1 MKAAARVR
9 TTSAAAAASAAG
21 VRAGATAGVTAGAA
35 PASGGAAP
43 RAGAAAARQPVVSSL
58 PPASAPA
65 PKRSRNGSRSLTDEA
80 YAQLEEL
87 IVTLQLRPG
96 VAVSEAMLSERLG
109 IGRTPIREA
118 LQRLA
123 REHLVVVLPQ
133 RGNLV
138 SEIDVKKQ
146 LRLLETRREVERLI
160 VRCAARRATA
170 EEREEF
176 RQLALT
182 FQRVAKKNDSTT
194 FLRAD
199 KRFNDLSLQAA
210 RNEFAAGAIG
220 LMHGLSRR
228 FWFLHYKQAADLP
241 ETARLHANTAAAIAA
256 GHEDAA
262 GDALDAL
269 LDSIEAFTRATVS
282 TDF

>member
-1 MKAAARVR
+1 MRARDAEAVGGGGRSGLNVNREPLAQKSKPAARR
-9 TTSAAAAASAAG
+9 PTSEVQKPPPAAQKPL
-21 VRAGATAGVTAGAA
+21 
-35 PASGGAAP
+35 PASQKPKPGRARSGA
-43 RAGAAAARQPVVSSL
+43 
-58 PPASAPA
+58 
-65 PKRSRNGSRSLTDEA
+65 RSLTDEA

-96 VAVSEAMLSERLG
+96 VAVSEATLSERLG

-123 REHLVVVLPQ
+123 REHLIVVLPQ

-138 SEIDVKKQ
+138 SQIDVRKQ
-146 LRLLETRREVERLI
+146 LRLLETRREVERFI

-170 EEREEF
+170 EERDEF
-176 RQLALT
+176 RQLATT
-182 FQRVAKKNDSTT
+182 FSRAADRNDSKS

-199 KRFNDLSLQAA
+199 KRFNDLCLQAA

-228 FWFLHYKQAADLP
+228 FWYLHYRQAADLP
-241 ETARLHANTAAAIAA
+241 ETARLHANVAAAIAA
-256 GHEDAA
+256 ADADAA
-262 GDALDAL
+262 GKSLDAL
-269 LDSIEAFTRATVS
+269 LDNIEAFTRATVS

>member
-1 MKAAARVR
+1 M
-9 TTSAAAAASAAG
+9 
-21 VRAGATAGVTAGAA
+21 TAVEAK
-35 PASGGAAP
+35 
-43 RAGAAAARQPVVSSL
+43 
-58 PPASAPA
+58 
-65 PKRSRNGSRSLTDEA
+65 PKRTRNGVRSLTDEA

-96 VAVSEAMLSERLG
+96 VAVSEAALSERLG

-123 REHLVVVLPQ
+123 REHLIVVLPQ

-138 SEIDVKKQ
+138 SQIDVKKQ
-146 LRLLETRREVERLI
+146 LRLIEARREVERLI
-160 VRCAARRATA
+160 VRCAARRATP

-176 RQLALT
+176 AQLAVSLN
-182 FQRVAKKNDSTT
+182 RAADRNDSKT
-194 FLRAD
+194 FLRGD
-199 KRFNDLSLQAA
+199 KRFNDLCLQAA

-228 FWFLHYKQAADLP
+228 FWYLHYRQAADLP
-241 ETARLHANTAAAIAA
+241 ETARLHANVAAAIAA
-256 GHEDAA
+256 ADADAA
-262 GDALDAL
+262 GKSLDAL
-269 LDSIEAFTRATVS
+269 LDNIETFTRATVS

>member
-1 MKAAARVR
+1 MPEPLPTV
-9 TTSAAAAASAAG
+9 
-21 VRAGATAGVTAGAA
+21 AGAD
-35 PASGGAAP
+35 
-43 RAGAAAARQPVVSSL
+43 
-58 PPASAPA
+58 APA
-65 PKRSRNGSRSLTDEA
+65 PKRPRNGSRSLTDEA

-123 REHLVVVLPQ
+123 RDHLVVVLPQ

-160 VRCAARRATA
+160 VRCAARRATP

-241 ETARLHANTAAAIAA
+241 ETARLHADASSAIAA
-256 GHEDAA
+256 GNEEAA
-262 GDALDAL
+262 ANALDAL
-269 LDSIEAFTRATVS
+269 LDNIETFTRATVS

>member
-1 MKAAARVR
+1 MKVPARVR
-9 TTSAAAAASAAG
+9 
-21 VRAGATAGVTAGAA
+21 AA
-35 PASGGAAP
+35 PAPVAAP
-43 RAGAAAARQPVVSSL
+43 VGV
-58 PPASAPA
+58 PA
-65 PKRSRNGSRSLTDEA
+65 PRQRRPRNGARSLTDEA

-96 VAVSEAMLSERLG
+96 VAVSEATLSERLG

-133 RGNLV
+133 RGNLI
-138 SEIDVKKQ
+138 SEINVKKQ

-160 VRCAARRATA
+160 VRCAARRATP

-176 RQLALT
+176 AQLA
-182 FQRVAKKNDSTT
+182 VALNRAADRNDSKT

-199 KRFNDLSLQAA
+199 KRFNDLCLQAA

-228 FWFLHYKQAADLP
+228 FWYLHYKQAADLP
-241 ETARLHANTAAAIAA
+241 ETARLHANTARAIAA
-256 GHEDAA
+256 ADEEGAA
-262 GDALDAL
+262 RALDAL
-269 LDSIEAFTRATVS
+269 LDNIEAFTRATFS

>member
-1 MKAAARVR
+1 MK
-9 TTSAAAAASAAG
+9 
-21 VRAGATAGVTAGAA
+21 RA
-35 PASGGAAP
+35 
-43 RAGAAAARQPVVSSL
+43 
-58 PPASAPA
+58 
-65 PKRSRNGSRSLTDEA
+65 RNGARSLTDEA

-96 VAVSEAMLSERLG
+96 VAVSEATLSERLG

-123 REHLVVVLPQ
+123 REHLVIVLPQ

-160 VRCAARRATA
+160 VRCAARRATP

-182 FQRVAKKNDSTT
+182 FQRVAERNDSRT

-241 ETARLHANTAAAIAA
+241 ETARLHAGTAAAIAA
-256 GHEDAA
+256 GNEEAA
-262 GDALDAL
+262 AAALDAL
-269 LDSIEAFTRATVS
+269 LDSIETFTRATVT

>member
-1 MKAAARVR
+1 MKSAQSAATAGARAP
-9 TTSAAAAASAAG
+9 SAAAPLN
-21 VRAGATAGVTAGAA
+21 GARKGA
-35 PASGGAAP
+35 
-43 RAGAAAARQPVVSSL
+43 
-58 PPASAPA
+58 
-65 PKRSRNGSRSLTDEA
+65 RSLTDEA

-87 IVTLQLRPG
+87 IVTLQLPPG
-96 VAVSEAMLSERLG
+96 LAVSEATLSERLG

-133 RGNLV
+133 RGNLI

-160 VRCAARRATA
+160 VRCAARRATR

-176 RQLALT
+176 AQLAVSLN
-182 FQRVAKKNDSTT
+182 RAADRNDSKA

-199 KRFNDLSLQAA
+199 KRFNDLCLQAA

-228 FWFLHYKQAADLP
+228 FWYLHYRQAADLP

-256 GHEDAA
+256 GNEGGAA
-262 GDALDAL
+262 AALDAL
-269 LDSIEAFTRATVS
+269 LDNIEAFTRATFS

>member
-1 MKAAARVR
+1 LPKAPGR
-9 TTSAAAAASAAG
+9 
-21 VRAGATAGVTAGAA
+21 
-35 PASGGAAP
+35 
-43 RAGAAAARQPVVSSL
+43 
-58 PPASAPA
+58 
-65 PKRSRNGSRSLTDEA
+65 RNGHRSLTDEA

-138 SEIDVKKQ
+138 SQIDVRKQ

-176 RQLALT
+176 GQLAVMLD
-182 FQRVAKKNDSTT
+182 RAADRNDSRS
-194 FLRAD
+194 FLRGD
-199 KRFNDLSLQAA
+199 KRFNDLCLQAA

-228 FWFLHYKQAADLP
+228 FWYLHYKQAADLP
-241 ETARLHANTAAAIAA
+241 ETARLHAITAAAIARGDEA
-256 GHEDAA
+256 GAA
-262 GDALDAL
+262 AALDAL
-269 LDSIEAFTRATVS
+269 LDNIEAFTPATVS

>member
-1 MKAAARVR
+1 MKPPK
-9 TTSAAAAASAAG
+9 
-21 VRAGATAGVTAGAA
+21 AT
-35 PASGGAAP
+35 
-43 RAGAAAARQPVVSSL
+43 
-58 PPASAPA
+58 
-65 PKRSRNGSRSLTDEA
+65 RSLTDEA

-96 VAVSEAMLSERLG
+96 LAVSEASLSERLG

-133 RGNLV
+133 RGNLI
-138 SEIDVKKQ
+138 SEINVKKQ
-146 LRLLETRREVERLI
+146 LRLIEARREVERLI
-160 VRCAARRATA
+160 VRCAARRATP

-176 RQLALT
+176 AQLAVSLN
-182 FQRVAKKNDSTT
+182 RAADRNDSKT
-194 FLRAD
+194 FLRGD
-199 KRFNDLSLQAA
+199 KRFNDLCLQAA

-228 FWFLHYKQAADLP
+228 FWYLHYKQAADLP
-241 ETARLHANTAAAIAA
+241 ETARLHANTAQAIAA
-256 GHEDAA
+256 GDEDGAA
-262 GDALDAL
+262 KALDAL
-269 LDSIEAFTRATVS
+269 LDNIEAFTRATFS

>member
-1 MKAAARVR
+1 MKAALRRVGATPA
-9 TTSAAAAASAAG
+9 TTSA
-21 VRAGATAGVTAGAA
+21 
-35 PASGGAAP
+35 PAAAP
-43 RAGAAAARQPVVSSL
+43 RSSRR
-58 PPASAPA
+58 
-65 PKRSRNGSRSLTDEA
+65 RSGSRSLTDEA
-80 YAQLEEL
+80 YSQLEEL

-138 SEIDVKKQ
+138 SQIDVRKQ

-160 VRCAARRATA
+160 VRCAARRATP

-176 RQLALT
+176 AQLAGMLN
-182 FQRVAKKNDSTT
+182 RAAERNDSRS
-194 FLRAD
+194 FLRGD
-199 KRFNDLSLQAA
+199 KRFNDLCLQAA

-228 FWFLHYKQAADLP
+228 FWYLHYKRAADLP
-241 ETARLHANTAAAIAA
+241 ETARLHANTAAAIAR
-256 GHEDAA
+256 GDEEEAA
-262 GDALDAL
+262 AALDAL

>member
-1 MKAAARVR
+1 LTADAVAAARLTR
-9 TTSAAAAASAAG
+9 
-21 VRAGATAGVTAGAA
+21 
-35 PASGGAAP
+35 P
-43 RAGAAAARQPVVSSL
+43 
-58 PPASAPA
+58 
-65 PKRSRNGSRSLTDEA
+65 RNGTRSLTDEA

-133 RGNLV
+133 RGNLI

-160 VRCAARRATA
+160 VRCAARRATPD
-170 EEREEF
+170 ERDEF
-176 RQLALT
+176 RQLAVT
-182 FQRVAKKNDSTT
+182 FSRAAEKNDSRS

-228 FWFLHYKQAADLP
+228 FWYLHYKQAADLP
-241 ETARLHANTAAAIAA
+241 ETARLHANAAKAIAA
-256 GHEDAA
+256 GDEQAA
-262 GDALDAL
+262 AAALDAL
-269 LDSIEAFTRATVS
+269 LDNIETFTRATVS
-282 TDF
+282 TEF

>member
-1 MKAAARVR
+1 LRARDAEAVGGGGRSGLNVNRDPLAQKSKPAARR
-9 TTSAAAAASAAG
+9 PTSEVQKPPPAAQKPL
-21 VRAGATAGVTAGAA
+21 
-35 PASGGAAP
+35 PASQKPKPGRARSGA
-43 RAGAAAARQPVVSSL
+43 
-58 PPASAPA
+58 
-65 PKRSRNGSRSLTDEA
+65 RSLTDEA

-96 VAVSEAMLSERLG
+96 VAVSEATLSERLG

-123 REHLVVVLPQ
+123 REHLIVVLPQ

-138 SEIDVKKQ
+138 SQIDVRKQ
-146 LRLLETRREVERLI
+146 LRLLETRREVERFI

-170 EEREEF
+170 EERDEF
-176 RQLALT
+176 RQLAAI
-182 FQRVAKKNDSTT
+182 FSRAADRNDSKS

-199 KRFNDLSLQAA
+199 KRFNDLCLQAA

-228 FWFLHYKQAADLP
+228 FWYLHYRQAADLP
-241 ETARLHANTAAAIAA
+241 ETARLHANVAGAIAA
-256 GHEDAA
+256 ADADAA
-262 GDALDAL
+262 GKSLDAL
-269 LDSIEAFTRATVS
+269 LDNIEAFTRATVS